1 MILGEENTQGHFS
14 NAFYGHLWA
23 FSLGARRS
31 DAVFSVARLTVEI
44 SVGHGDMGNVCYQ
57 LKKSAFELSGGCKL
71 LTITRRRNRFSC
83 ASPSAHA
90 THWEK
95 SARRCCVTL

>member
-31 DAVFSVARLTVEI
+31 DAVFSVKRLPV
-44 SVGHGDMGNVCYQ
+44 
-57 LKKSAFELSGGCKL
+57 
-71 LTITRRRNRFSC
+71 RNFGLGAMIWEMC
-83 ASPSAHA
+83 AVS
-90 THWEK
+90 
-95 SARRCCVTL
+95 